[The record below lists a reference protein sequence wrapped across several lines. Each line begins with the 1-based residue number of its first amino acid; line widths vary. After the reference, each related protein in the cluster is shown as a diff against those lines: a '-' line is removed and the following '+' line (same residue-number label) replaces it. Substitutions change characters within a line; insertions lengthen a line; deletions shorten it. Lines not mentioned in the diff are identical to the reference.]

1 MLLIILVCWFYGN
14 TQYVSISY
22 FPFFH
27 TLKANAE
34 NGAMQFVKG
43 THKNGFYGQV
53 RSQKSGNVL
62 SDNLEIDIKPEW
74 KDKIIQTQLVS
85 GQCSF
90 HDGTVLKI
98 ALFRCTYMLCICKF
112 FFLGRYVSA
121 WIKSNS
127 YEKENWIDGSI
138 YPAGC
143 EFDPITYKLQWLLRR
158 LQEANTNI

>member
-1 MLLIILVCWFYGN
+1 MEIPSK
-14 TQYVSISY
+14 YVSISY

-90 HDGTVLKI
+90 HDGTVLKT
-98 ALFRCTYMLCICKF
+98 LFRCTYMLCSRKF
-112 FFLGRYVSA
+112 FFLAGMLVHGSNPTVTKRRIGLTAQYIQPDVSL
-121 WIKSNS
+121 IPLRTNYSGYSEDFRK
-127 YEKENWIDGSI
+127 
-138 YPAGC
+138 
-143 EFDPITYKLQWLLRR
+143 PIP
-158 LQEANTNI
+158 IS

>member
-1 MLLIILVCWFYGN
+1 MLLIIFVCWFYGN

-62 SDNLEIDIKPEW
+62 SDNLEIDIRPEW

-98 ALFRCTYMLCICKF
+98 ALFRCTYMLCIPFYLINLSDLSMKLIYISISLF
-112 FFLGRYVSA
+112 VLS
-121 WIKSNS
+121 
-127 YEKENWIDGSI
+127 IDLIANEGHV
-138 YPAGC
+138 GEC
-143 EFDPITYKLQWLLRR
+143 EG
-158 LQEANTNI
+158 EM

>member
-1 MLLIILVCWFYGN
+1 MSKCFFCATENWRMICFWSFLSVGYGN
-14 TQYVSISY
+14 STFQYHSSY
-22 FPFFH
+22 FFH

-43 THKNGFYGQV
+43 THKNGFYDQV

-98 ALFRCTYMLCICKF
+98 ALLRCICFAVASF
-112 FFLGRYVSA
+112 FSWQV
-121 WIKSNS
+121 
-127 YEKENWIDGSI
+127 
-138 YPAGC
+138 C
-143 EFDPITYKLQWLLRR
+143 
-158 LQEANTNI
+158 